1 MAITGITGML
11 AKGQPQ
17 AWLPEGFGQLVIQ
30 PVQAMS
36 AAIQAIGST
45 QANANSNSYRVPVV
59 KTDPSAAWV
68 AEGEEIPAS
77 EQDLDEDA
85 DRFHK
90 LAGLTIVSSELAND
104 SNPDAAE
111 QVGLGLA
118 RDIARKLDGAFFG
131 SRGASENQP
140 RGLGDITGVNAIATD
155 TTAWQSLD
163 PFTSATYAAE
173 NVGAQLAAFVANPN
187 DALTIAQLK
196 DQTGSNR
203 PLLGTDPTTATKRL
217 IDGVPLLTSPAVAA
231 GNVWG
236 LPGLGQVLIVV
247 REDVKLV
254 RDESVFFTS
263 DRVALRATMRVTTL
277 FPHPAAIQRIS
288 LKTADKAS

>member
-1 MAITGITGML
+1 MTTPNT
-11 AKGQPQ
+11 PQ
-17 AWLPEGFGQLVIQ
+17 AWLPETIGELIVQ
-30 PVQAMS
+30 PVQAAS
-36 AAIQAIGST
+36 VAITALGSVFADAQT
-45 QANANSNSYRVPVV
+45 DQYRVPVV
-59 KTDPSAAWV
+59 KTDPAAAWV
-68 AEGEEIPAS
+68 PEGTEIPVS
-77 EQDLDEDA
+77 EQGLGEDA

-140 RGLGDITGVNAIATD
+140 RGLGDITGVNAIATS

-173 NVGAQLAAFVANPN
+173 NVGAQLAAFVANPD
-187 DALTIAQLK
+187 DALALAQLK

-231 GNVWG
+231 GTVWG
-236 LPGLGQVLIVV
+236 LPGLGQVLIAI
-247 REDVKLV
+247 RSDTSLV

-263 DRVALRATMRVTTL
+263 DRVAIRATMRVTTL

-288 LKTADKAS
+288 LKAADKAS

>member
-1 MAITGITGML
+1 ML

-118 RDIARKLDGAFFG
+118 RDIARKLHGAFFG
-131 SRGASENQP
+131 SMRP
-140 RGLGDITGVNAIATD
+140 RT
-155 TTAWQSLD
+155 
-163 PFTSATYAAE
+163 
-173 NVGAQLAAFVANPN
+173 LALN
-187 DALTIAQLK
+187 
-196 DQTGSNR
+196 SR
-203 PLLGTDPTTATKRL
+203 H
-217 IDGVPLLTSPAVAA
+217 S
-231 GNVWG
+231 
-236 LPGLGQVLIVV
+236 
-247 REDVKLV
+247 
-254 RDESVFFTS
+254 
-263 DRVALRATMRVTTL
+263 
-277 FPHPAAIQRIS
+277 
-288 LKTADKAS
+288 